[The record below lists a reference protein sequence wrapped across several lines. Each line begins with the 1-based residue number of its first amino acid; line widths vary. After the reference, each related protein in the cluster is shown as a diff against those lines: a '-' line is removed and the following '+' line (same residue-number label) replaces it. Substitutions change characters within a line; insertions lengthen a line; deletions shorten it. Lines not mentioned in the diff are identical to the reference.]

1 MTGLECLK
9 EEMKARGLT
18 QAQCESKVAAVVLD
32 ILSNSDTN
40 HTEEYQIKADL
51 NKLRKEIA
59 IEDGRLQELYN
70 YRTEI
75 FEEIKNL
82 RKQQEEWQ
90 DEVQKN
96 VDEIL
101 NQLSECETAEG
112 RDRIKLAQ
120 MFVNSV
126 DVNTKYDNTAYII
139 GLSAILSNGKVAPVE
154 ELKKINTKMPGLDA
168 WRKL

>member
-9 EEMKARGLT
+9 EEMKARGLN
-18 QAQCESKVAAVVLD
+18 QAQCDSKVAAVVLD

-40 HTEEYQIKADL
+40 HTEEYQIRADL
-51 NKLRKEIA
+51 NKLRKEC
-59 IEDGRLQELYN
+59 EKEEFWLQELREQHSSLFREMN
-70 YRTEI
+70 ELR
-75 FEEIKNL
+75 IKQ
-82 RKQQEEWQ
+82 KKWQ

-101 NQLSECETAEG
+101 NQLKECETAEG